1 MASDSPAA
9 TIASHSPKNGGFQ
22 AAGAVLPGLP
32 AAKDK
37 HGSVPVKMAGAL
49 CRKGG
54 KGRRAARS
62 GASGTRDR
70 TAAGHGLP
78 LPERAGRT
86 ISPEG
91 GQHRRRP
98 GPEGRRIRRAAGSPA
113 GRVAPRDAGK
123 CHASRPGTGQT
134 RSAWKPGRKKQGR
147 SAALPGTSLQILV
160 REAGLEPA
168 WINRWI
174 LSPVRLP
181 IPPLS
186 QRYPV

>member
-1 MASDSPAA
+1 MAVTRQPRQSLLIAQRTADFKRPAP
-9 TIASHSPKNGGFQ
+9 SSRR
-22 AAGAVLPGLP
+22 LP

-78 LPERAGRT
+78 LPERAGRP

-98 GPEGRRIRRAAGSPA
+98 GPEDAGSAELPAAPRAGWRPGMPGSAMPPGRARDRRVPPGSPA
-113 GRVAPRDAGK
+113 AKNKDVPRP
-123 CHASRPGTGQT
+123 CRERPCKFWCERRDLNPHG
-134 RSAWKPGRKKQGR
+134 
-147 SAALPGTSLQILV
+147 
-160 REAGLEPA
+160 
-168 WINRWI
+168 
-174 LSPVRLP
+174 
-181 IPPLS
+181 
-186 QRYPV
+186 

>member
-22 AAGAVLPGLP
+22 AAGAIFRRLP

-98 GPEGRRIRRAAGSPA
+98 GPEGRRIAELPAAPRAGWRPGMPGSAMPPGRARDRRVPPGSPA
-113 GRVAPRDAGK
+113 AKNKDVPRP
-123 CHASRPGTGQT
+123 CRERPCKFGARGGT
-134 RSAWKPGRKKQGR
+134 
-147 SAALPGTSLQILV
+147 
-160 REAGLEPA
+160 
-168 WINRWI
+168 
-174 LSPVRLP
+174 
-181 IPPLS
+181 
-186 QRYPV
+186 